1 MGSWQWVVGST
12 RKYTYVTVRNYRE
25 LIVWQKSMTA
35 IKQVYDLAKL
45 LPKEELFALS
55 DQMRRCVISIA
66 SNIAEGQQ
74 RGSGPEFSRFITYAQ
89 GSRAELETQLLAAVE
104 IGYFTSE
111 EIAETMQLLEEINK
125 MLSTLQKTLPK

>member
-1 MGSWQWVVGST
+1 M
-12 RKYTYVTVRNYRE
+12 TVRNYRE

-35 IKQVYDLAKL
+35 IQQVYTLVKR

-74 RGSGPEFSRFITYAQ
+74 RASGSEFARFISYAQ
-89 GSRAELETQLLAAVE
+89 GSHAELETQLLACVA
-104 IGYFTSE
+104 IGYLDEPS
-111 EIAETMQLLEEINK
+111 IAPTMTLLEEINK
-125 MLSTLQKTLPK
+125 MLTTLQKNLPQ